1 MQIAIFYLDYSR
13 HWQRGD
19 KIGIVEKVN
28 AKDTLIRPINS
39 GTKNRPD
46 KKVYDIGVE
55 AYKNCGRVN
64 SGPKIKPDGRLSKYP
79 EVPRSGPKIDT
90 STIESQ
96 LGEIK
101 AQLKTHDEMIKKI
114 VALLEKDINVDEPLI
129 SPDALALILA
139 ELESGE
145 KQVDIAQMKEV
156 VNVLPQAFSQFS
168 DSQIIKFIRGVK

>member
-1 MQIAIFYLDYSR
+1 M
-13 HWQRGD
+13 
-19 KIGIVEKVN
+19 E
-28 AKDTLIRPINS
+28 
-39 GTKNRPD
+39 
-46 KKVYDIGVE
+46 
-55 AYKNCGRVN
+55 
-64 SGPKIKPDGRLSKYP
+64 SGPKSRPDGRLSKYP
-79 EVPRSGPKIDT
+79 EVPTSGPKIDT
-90 STIESQ
+90 STLESQ
-96 LGEIK
+96 LSDIK
-101 AQLKTHDEMIKKI
+101 ATLRTHDEMIKKI

>member
-1 MQIAIFYLDYSR
+1 MR
-13 HWQRGD
+13 
-19 KIGIVEKVN
+19 
-28 AKDTLIRPINS
+28 
-39 GTKNRPD
+39 
-46 KKVYDIGVE
+46 
-55 AYKNCGRVN
+55 
-64 SGPKIKPDGRLSKYP
+64 
-79 EVPRSGPKIDT
+79 
-90 STIESQ
+90 
-96 LGEIK
+96 
-101 AQLKTHDEMIKKI
+101 THDEMIKKI